1 LNCDETWVVS
11 DSERKLLEAEFT
23 DKKIRRISNIHNVR
37 QKTAGFAD
45 RKDILFVANFRHPP
59 NPDGLL
65 WFLESV
71 WPTIHAKRP
80 DMVLNVVGAGAPK
93 ALIAMSENM
102 NVVFH
107 GHVTDVE
114 KHVDTARINIAPL
127 RYGSGAKG
135 KISQALC
142 SGLPTIATPVASD
155 GMHLTHGKS
164 VLIADQADIFSR
176 AVMDL
181 YDDEVL
187 WNSISENGYAI
198 AEAFFSEHAAVEE
211 LRSMLIQAG

>member
-1 LNCDETWVVS
+1 
-11 DSERKLLEAEFT
+11 
-23 DKKIRRISNIHNVR
+23 
-37 QKTAGFAD
+37 
-45 RKDILFVANFRHPP
+45 
-59 NPDGLL
+59 
-65 WFLESV
+65 
-71 WPTIHAKRP
+71 
-80 DMVLNVVGAGAPK
+80 
-93 ALIAMSENM
+93 MSENM